1 MPRCLCHSF
10 RIAAQKRSEHKAYL
24 DAQAATWE
32 QADKSSEEETYAS
45 PSKGKSRRRRK
56 ANPLNP
62 GTHPSQESVRS
73 TARTMLSVAQAVVCV
88 SVAIVVGSMYYT
100 KSEYG
105 RIRPER
111 FGLNLSDLPPGQGL
125 SLRKRKAW
133 SAKVDA
139 INVTGRGGRPGEE
152 AGRREERQI
161 HTYSM
166 QVLQPR
172 GIKVNTACSARLQN
186 HIGMYR

>member
-1 MPRCLCHSF
+1 MPRCLCYSLNSF

-133 SAKVDA
+133 SAKV
-139 INVTGRGGRPGEE
+139 